1 MCIRDSDKR
10 GAFECFTYQT
20 FTKNEDAIVGTAH
33 PKNKSLVGKWR
44 HTSILPTIFP
54 SHMYSLAPDHLWYL
68 SLQPQGTDK
77 VKIKFGAAIAPEVME
92 DQDNPDEFLKETIK
106 FLNHVQQ
113 EDRYVVEGIY
123 QGVCSPLRLPGPLSW
138 LERENHEFTQYIS
151 KKLIHR

>member
-1 MCIRDSDKR
+1 
-10 GAFECFTYQT
+10 
-20 FTKNEDAIVGTAH
+20 
-33 PKNKSLVGKWR
+33 
-44 HTSILPTIFP
+44 
-54 SHMYSLAPDHLWYL
+54 
-68 SLQPQGTDK
+68 
-77 VKIKFGAAIAPEVME
+77 ME

-123 QGVCSPLRLPGPLSW
+123 QGVCSPLSQPGPLSW